1 MTTDLVHSFFLVN
14 FTLSSVYFFNIFF
27 WYRYCLNSCLEVF
40 YKICFLK
47 CLQNSLE
54 NNSAAIFFS
63 NKVASWRA
71 ATLLKRDSSTGGFL
85 RTTCLKRTPANG
97 CFWYCNIIQW
107 FLACK
112 HNYLIWSRYF
122 HAISP
127 NYTNEENLQIRF
139 SCLMFLKIHALVSD
153 MH

>member
-1 MTTDLVHSFFLVN
+1 MSVTTDLVHSFFLFN
-14 FTLSSVYFFNIFF
+14 FSLSSAYFFSIFF
-27 WYRYCLNSCLEVF
+27 WYRYCSNSCLEVF

-63 NKVASWRA
+63 NKVASWTA
-71 ATLLKRDSSTGGFL
+71 ATLLKRDSKHRRFPMNIVNFL

-122 HAISP
+122 HVISP
-127 NYTNEENLQIRF
+127 NYTNEENL
-139 SCLMFLKIHALVSD
+139 
-153 MH
+153 